1 MIKVGSKEIKN
12 LASEM
17 DIQTFEKVSSFI
29 NDNEAETF
37 EKWINIFVYLGV
49 DENEL
54 NDMEFND
61 FRECVREF
69 NKPAPKVDPSY
80 TKTLEI
86 DGYTYQSYEDEFKL
100 SVRDLKY
107 IEKAIR
113 KDSGNYLAKMMAI
126 IFKRTDLT
134 PTEHYADAHI
144 DFKTK
149 LFKKQNAELVIPFVA
164 YVGNK
169 LNETVQKVKEDAEN
183 EDTDGVAS
191 N

>member
-37 EKWINIFVYLGV
+37 EKWINIFVYLGA
-49 DENEL
+49 DESEINEM
-54 NDMEFND
+54 DFNE
-61 FRECVREF
+61 FRELVREF
-69 NKPAPKVDPSY
+69 NQASEKIAPVY
-80 TKTLEI
+80 TQMLEI
-86 DGYTYQSYEDEFKL
+86 DGYTYQSFEEEFKL

-107 IEKAIR
+107 IEKSIK
-113 KDSGNYLAKMMAI
+113 KDPTNYLARMMAI

-169 LNETVQKVKEDAEN
+169 LNETIQKVKEDTEN
-183 EDTDGVAS
+183 EDTNGVAS

>member
-1 MIKVGSKEIKN
+1 MIKIGSKEIKN
-12 LASEM
+12 LGSEM
-17 DIQTFEKVSSFI
+17 DIQTFEKVSSYI

-37 EKWINIFVYLGV
+37 EKWINIFVFLGA
-49 DENEL
+49 DENEI
-54 NDMEFND
+54 NEMDFND
-61 FRECVREF
+61 FRECVKEF
-69 NKPAPKVDPSY
+69 NSVREKIKPEY

-86 DGYTYQSYEDEFKL
+86 DGYTYQSYDEEFKL

-107 IEKAIR
+107 IEKSIK
-113 KDSGNYLAKMMAI
+113 KDPANYLARMMAI

-134 PTEHYADAHI
+134 NTEHYADAHI

-149 LFKKQNAELVIPFVA
+149 LFKKQNADLVIPFVA

-169 LNETVQKVKEDAEN
+169 LNETAEKIKQSN
-183 EDTDGVAS
+183 ESTDTEELEG

>member
-29 NDNEAETF
+29 NDHEAETF
-37 EKWINIFVYLGV
+37 EKWINIFVYLGA
-49 DENEL
+49 DENEI
-54 NDMEFND
+54 NEMDFND
-61 FRECVREF
+61 FRECVKEF
-69 NKPAPKVDPSY
+69 NSSREQIKPQY

-86 DGYTYQSYEDEFKL
+86 DGYTYQSYDEEFKL

-107 IEKAIR
+107 IEKSIK
-113 KDSGNYLAKMMAI
+113 KDPSNYLARMMAI

-149 LFKKQNAELVIPFVA
+149 LFKKENAEIVIPFVA

-169 LNETVQKVKEDAEN
+169 LNETVEKIKEAN
-183 EDTDGVAS
+183 EPEHTEELAR

>member
-12 LASEM
+12 LSSEM
-17 DIQTFEKVSSFI
+17 DIQTFEKVSSYI

-37 EKWINIFVYLGV
+37 EKWINIFVFLGA
-49 DENEL
+49 DENEI
-54 NDMEFND
+54 NEMDFND
-61 FRECVREF
+61 FRECVKEF
-69 NKPAPKVDPSY
+69 NSVREKIKPEY

-86 DGYTYQSYEDEFKL
+86 DGYTYQSYDEEFKL

-107 IEKAIR
+107 IEKSIK
-113 KDSGNYLAKMMAI
+113 KDPANYLARMMAI

-149 LFKKQNAELVIPFVA
+149 LFKKQNADLVIPFVA

-169 LNETVQKVKEDAEN
+169 LNETAEKIKQAN
-183 EDTDGVAS
+183 ESTDTEELERD
-191 N
+191 

>member
-29 NDNEAETF
+29 NDNKSETF
-37 EKWINIFVYLGV
+37 EKWINIFVYLGA
-49 DENEL
+49 DESEINEM
-54 NDMEFND
+54 DFND
-61 FRECVREF
+61 FRKCVKEF
-69 NKPAPKVDPSY
+69 NEAREQIKPVY

-86 DGYTYQSYEDEFKL
+86 DGYTYQSYDEEFKL

-107 IEKAIR
+107 IEKSIK
-113 KDSGNYLAKMMAI
+113 KDPANYLARMMAI

-144 DFKTK
+144 DFKAK

-169 LNETVQKVKEDAEN
+169 LNETIEKIKESN
-183 EDTDGVAS
+183 EPTNTEELARD
-191 N
+191 